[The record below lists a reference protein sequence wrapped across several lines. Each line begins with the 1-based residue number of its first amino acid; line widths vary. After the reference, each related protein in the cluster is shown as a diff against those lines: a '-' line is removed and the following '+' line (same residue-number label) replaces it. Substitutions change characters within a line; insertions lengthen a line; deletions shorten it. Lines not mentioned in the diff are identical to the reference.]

1 MSTKIPIV
9 SVKILE
15 KILFH
20 LGFEVKRQSGSHV
33 FYRHP
38 DGRYT
43 TLPHHGNQ
51 DLGRSLIRQILR
63 EINLTPEQFIELI
76 QNFRSNFSFRYSVF
90 EYFAYLK
97 EYGKQPSF
105 T

>member
-9 SVKILE
+9 KVKIFE
-15 KILFH
+15 KLLVV
-20 LGFEVKRQSGSHV
+20 LGFEAKRQSGSHV

-51 DLGRSLIRQILR
+51 DLGRPLTRQILR
-63 EINLTPEQFIELI
+63 EINLTPEQFTEH
-76 QNFRSNFSFRYSVF
+76 
-90 EYFAYLK
+90 LK
-97 EYGKQPSF
+97 KL
-105 T
+105 

>member
-15 KILFH
+15 KLLFL
-20 LGFEVKRQSGSHV
+20 LGFEAKRQSGSHV

-51 DLGRSLIRQILR
+51 DLGRPLIRQLLR
-63 EINLTPEQFIELI
+63 EINLTPEQFIDLLNKI
-76 QNFRSNFSFRYSVF
+76 
-90 EYFAYLK
+90 
-97 EYGKQPSF
+97 
-105 T
+105 

>member
-1 MSTKIPIV
+1 MSTKIPIFK
-9 SVKILE
+9 VKILE
-15 KILFH
+15 KLLLD
-20 LGFEVKRQSGSHV
+20 LGFEAKRQSGSHV

-63 EINLTPEQFIELI
+63 EIEISPEEFIRL
-76 QNFRSNFSFRYSVF
+76 
-90 EYFAYLK
+90 LK
-97 EYGKQPSF
+97 KI
-105 T
+105 